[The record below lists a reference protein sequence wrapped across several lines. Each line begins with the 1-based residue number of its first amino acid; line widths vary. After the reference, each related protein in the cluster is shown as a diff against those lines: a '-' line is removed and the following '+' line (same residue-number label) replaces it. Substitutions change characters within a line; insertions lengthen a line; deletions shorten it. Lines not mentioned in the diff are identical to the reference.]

1 MMSPGDRLF
10 SAYLDEMN
18 MITIL
23 LPLAYYKGVSNRFF
37 LLEGNVKQELEI
49 NNIIELDEKIK
60 YICSSDTKV
69 IMGQQLWI
77 MDEHEGITDLQ
88 IGSVIRTP
96 EFDRLFYYEGDDL
109 GVTFCP
115 ERVSFKL
122 WAPTATGAKVKL
134 TPPNQDFSVEY
145 EMDREDKG
153 VWFIEQQG
161 NFELFRYTFEIC
173 INRDWREVVD
183 PYAVAVTA
191 NGEKGVIINLEKT
204 QTPKPR
210 LSRLNSPTDAVI
222 YETHIRDLTIHPSSG
237 VNNKGT
243 YLGVAEMHTRGSDGF
258 LTGLSYIKDLGVTHI
273 EFLPFNDFDGVN
285 ELDSEKE
292 YNWGY
297 NPLHFNVPEGSY
309 SSDPNDP
316 YARIKELKYMIH
328 SIHEQGLRVIM
339 DVVYNH
345 VYIREQS
352 AFEKI
357 IPGYFFRHD
366 HHGMPS
372 NGTGVGNDIASE
384 RLMVRKYILDSIGF
398 WMKEY
403 HVDGFRFD
411 LMGILDIETMNL
423 VREKVDEIDETA
435 LIIGEGWDLN
445 TPIPADHKANIRN
458 QKKLPRIAQF
468 NDWFR
473 DSIKG
478 STFNLYDRGFC
489 FGNDHYYEA
498 AMQVLAGSIG
508 IEKSTQGI
516 FLEPIQTVNY
526 VESHDNHTL
535 WDKLSVCIQDTN
547 PVQSQKRHRLATAM
561 VLLAQGI
568 PFIHSGQEFFRTK
581 KGVGNS
587 YRSPDDINW
596 IDWNKQ
602 VLYHDNVQY
611 IKGMIEIRK
620 SHGAFRLATAQE
632 IRNHSSF
639 PPIAKPIISYLLKN
653 VSKYGHWEKIL
664 VLINPSV
671 EHVGIELP
679 SQGEWHILA
688 NGHHASSSPI
698 AKTNHHRYFID
709 PISVAVLVQ

>member
-23 LPLAYYKGVSNRFF
+23 LPLAYYKGVSTRFF
-37 LLEGNVKQELEI
+37 LLDGNLKQELEI
-49 NNIIELDEKIK
+49 NRTIELDEKIK
-60 YICSSDTKV
+60 YICSSDIKV
-69 IMGQQLWI
+69 MMGKQLWI

-96 EFDRLFYYEGDDL
+96 EFDELFYYEGNDL
-109 GVTFCP
+109 GVTFYP
-115 ERVSFKL
+115 ERVGFKL

-134 TPPNQDFSVEY
+134 TPPNQATSVEY
-145 EMDREDKG
+145 EMNREDKG
-153 VWFIEQQG
+153 VWFLEKQG
-161 NFELFRYTFEIC
+161 NFELFQYTFDIC

-210 LSRLNSPTDAVI
+210 LPRLNSPTDAVI
-222 YETHIRDLTIHPSSG
+222 YETHIRDLTIHSSSG

-243 YLGVAEMHTRGSDGF
+243 YLGVAEMHTRCSDGF
-258 LTGLSYIKDLGVTHI
+258 PTGLSYIKDLGVTHI

-285 ELDSEKE
+285 ELDPEKE

-309 SSDPNDP
+309 SSNPNDP

-384 RLMVRKYILDSIGF
+384 RLMVRKYILDSIEF

-423 VREKVDEIDETA
+423 VRKTVDEIDETA

-445 TPIPADHKANIRN
+445 TQSLQSRKQIFVTKRNSHGLPNLMIGFVIPLKEVHLI
-458 QKKLPRIAQF
+458 
-468 NDWFR
+468 
-473 DSIKG
+473 
-478 STFNLYDRGFC
+478 C
-489 FGNDHYYEA
+489 
-498 AMQVLAGSIG
+498 
-508 IEKSTQGI
+508 
-516 FLEPIQTVNY
+516 
-526 VESHDNHTL
+526 
-535 WDKLSVCIQDTN
+535 
-547 PVQSQKRHRLATAM
+547 
-561 VLLAQGI
+561 
-568 PFIHSGQEFFRTK
+568 
-581 KGVGNS
+581 
-587 YRSPDDINW
+587 
-596 IDWNKQ
+596 
-602 VLYHDNVQY
+602 
-611 IKGMIEIRK
+611 MIEA
-620 SHGAFRLATAQE
+620 SALVMTTTMRL
-632 IRNHSSF
+632 RC
-639 PPIAKPIISYLLKN
+639 
-653 VSKYGHWEKIL
+653 
-664 VLINPSV
+664 
-671 EHVGIELP
+671 
-679 SQGEWHILA
+679 
-688 NGHHASSSPI
+688 
-698 AKTNHHRYFID
+698 RY
-709 PISVAVLVQ
+709 